1 MVISV
6 LFFFFPWR
14 PSPLQTK
21 ARNLKLTKNKK
32 KNSKEGLEDLTMSL
46 ITTSTKMQ
54 APTMLKHTQALPFP
68 TINVNLYYPTAKR
81 KAILISTSH
90 HSIHRVFIPK
100 VLSKVIPHKR
110 VWLAFFPGKYML
122 GIPFQ
127 VSQQS
132 DWSTQP
138 ECGEQVEPEMAFQQV
153 SFLNTSGQEGTAGT
167 FGIILK
173 AWDPGF
179 SMLKWSE

>member
-1 MVISV
+1 MLKPFRGTTVWAWWLVFCFS
-6 LFFFFPWR
+6 FFPEDQVAVR
-14 PSPLQTK
+14 QKQETQ
-21 ARNLKLTKNKK
+21 NLKKNRKK
-32 KNSKEGLEDLTMSL
+32 KNSKEGLEDLTMPL

-54 APTMLKHTQALPFP
+54 APTMPKHTQALHFP
-68 TINVNLYYPTAKR
+68 TVNVNLYYPTTKR

-90 HSIHRVFIPK
+90 HSARSVFIPK

-110 VWLAFFPGKYML
+110 DWLAFYPGKYVL

-138 ECGEQVEPEMAFQQV
+138 ECGEQVEPEMAFQRPFWTPVGKKGLWVHLV
-153 SFLNTSGQEGTAGT
+153 SF
-167 FGIILK
+167 
-173 AWDPGF
+173 
-179 SMLKWSE
+179 